1 VEFEFDFRLYAD
13 CSLLTETVYF
23 ELAPDRY
30 SGKCWAPGSRFLHEY
45 TFCLFEGIFEKRA
58 PGYDH
63 FGFVEIPRV
72 QWQLI
77 IGDIVTLRAALVQ
90 AIDTQQVT
98 LPYGST
104 LKVQG
109 PFELALA
116 ANQRALAALLTDLE
130 VWLRQ
135 TCSEHEVISVLGI

>member
-1 VEFEFDFRLYAD
+1 MVTAHIATNVGTL
-13 CSLLTETVYF
+13 V
-23 ELAPDRY
+23 
-30 SGKCWAPGSRFLHEY
+30 
-45 TFCLFEGIFEKRA
+45 
-58 PGYDH
+58 
-63 FGFVEIPRV
+63 
-72 QWQLI
+72 

-104 LKVQG
+104 WKVQG

-116 ANQRALAALLTDLE
+116 ANRRALAALLTDLE